1 MREFSLCSC
10 PLHWKYRRKNNTG
23 AYLESGQKNIQGCF
37 VQAEAESYTSAE
49 ASYSSQAK
57 KAVRIKTYT
66 GIAGASAVSF
76 CCIQRRGY
84 HDISLPLGLRSCRP
98 PGTTTM
104 HRSPLPST
112 YPVLPHAEAFLAKE
126 PTDLF
131 IHSSPPKLCRWTT
144 EWALNT
150 LLWSEKNCDMFVY
163 CGTLTLLGQEPAGFG
178 GALGEDLSQFC
189 CSAFLT
195 SQEVRDYSWE
205 TSLHCSAPHIYEN
218 PCILQYPPG
227 CINLKRHTTVLLWY
241 GSWLGNQ
248 KKEPPQAILNSWCW
262 VTAPTQG
269 RWSLG
274 LGKER

>member
-1 MREFSLCSC
+1 MREFSLCSS

-76 CCIQRRGY
+76 CCVQRRGY

-131 IHSSPPKLCRWTT
+131 IHSSPPKLCR
-144 EWALNT
+144 
-150 LLWSEKNCDMFVY
+150 
-163 CGTLTLLGQEPAGFG
+163 
-178 GALGEDLSQFC
+178 
-189 CSAFLT
+189 
-195 SQEVRDYSWE
+195 
-205 TSLHCSAPHIYEN
+205 
-218 PCILQYPPG
+218 
-227 CINLKRHTTVLLWY
+227 
-241 GSWLGNQ
+241 
-248 KKEPPQAILNSWCW
+248 
-262 VTAPTQG
+262 
-269 RWSLG
+269 
-274 LGKER
+274 